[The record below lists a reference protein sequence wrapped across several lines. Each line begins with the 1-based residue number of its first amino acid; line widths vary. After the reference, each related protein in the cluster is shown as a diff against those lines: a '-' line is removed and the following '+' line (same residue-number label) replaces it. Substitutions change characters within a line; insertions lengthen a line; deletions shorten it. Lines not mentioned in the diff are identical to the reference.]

1 MKVVYGKKYKVQ
13 EAKREMLKPLM
24 QKNDNQYLI
33 NPVWP
38 VELEPKM

>member
-24 QKNDNQYLI
+24 QKNDDNLYLI
-33 NPVWP
+33 NPV
-38 VELEPKM
+38 